1 MAYFARDGL
10 GSPKTARS
18 RSRTSR
24 SLSQSHFIRIAGSTP
39 QMCRAVR
46 PLVFICLRKSPQVLE
61 KIRSTLQDVLGRS
74 PEARCI
80 WDNLLSGLDWNL
92 LTPTEL
98 SNQQT
103 VDSDNKA
110 SCEPSHIA
118 FVDQIGQFGLVEL
131 TRGIIPLQ
139 PSNASPILDLI
150 RAVEYVFRCSIDQST
165 TVPIAHVT
173 CVEPDRTYLLR
184 CLLQQANPDILW
196 HVLRSLFQ
204 NTQVECFKSTQLLDF
219 FIAVLTLPR
228 LAYPVPRS
236 EPRDRPDS
244 TTALTELHQLS
255 PDEVISLIMHIIREA
270 DQIASKSHGRVVQT
284 IDAALSG
291 RMVCLNVVVTQHS
304 ALCVSYLELLSGC
317 LSLDDATRLDVQF
330 TPLLLARHP
339 CKSQSTALR
348 RLTALRLL
356 AILYQRWP
364 GTLGLIQS
372 PLAKAWTTQPWR
384 IRDRAY
390 NHSWL
395 KAIADQCEQP
405 LGNVDSIS
413 QPEIDR
419 LGPLLLVSLTSSNS
433 TLEESVQ
440 LSCKSLFVHH
450 SRAALRLLPVLAALS
465 EGRLGLSW
473 AQFSGRRY
481 HLLFAELLHLLELLV
496 PFGTDEES
504 DADGQSALDVDCNA
518 SSSSAL
524 FSDEAIL
531 HRSAIEH
538 LLANMIRML
547 ARFRHQVRKL
557 GGFAGRISRFLESY
571 TNCETG
577 RQILANVFRTVP
589 DEMNLLVTEFD
600 ELASLPTIIGF
611 TREKGDPTVSESS
624 STFSFSSSTAHS
636 GRTTRRWNVAV
647 QPFRQ
652 RLQTSNSIQ
661 ATTELLEDLDET
673 SKRKVDVLLHFK
685 SDLIRLISHPNESI
699 CSLSLRLL
707 LRLMVQ
713 FPRCAPAIIESGI
726 LPYLSPKMLDQ
737 SSLHVPILESLP
749 FFCFLAP
756 LLAPKLLHA
765 CAETILFRV
774 PDSSS
779 YEALS
784 AIEETVRRLAL
795 DGLDAACVE
804 HAASALIS
812 RTNLIHGGGPSS

>member
-1 MAYFARDGL
+1 VSRLYTEPFANCGFFTL
-10 GSPKTARS
+10 VAIVIQYLPFSNFFSPR
-18 RSRTSR
+18 
-24 SLSQSHFIRIAGSTP
+24 
-39 QMCRAVR
+39 
-46 PLVFICLRKSPQVLE
+46 
-61 KIRSTLQDVLGRS
+61 
-74 PEARCI
+74 
-80 WDNLLSGLDWNL
+80 
-92 LTPTEL
+92 
-98 SNQQT
+98 
-103 VDSDNKA
+103 
-110 SCEPSHIA
+110 
-118 FVDQIGQFGLVEL
+118 
-131 TRGIIPLQ
+131 
-139 PSNASPILDLI
+139 
-150 RAVEYVFRCSIDQST
+150 
-165 TVPIAHVT
+165 
-173 CVEPDRTYLLR
+173 
-184 CLLQQANPDILW
+184 
-196 HVLRSLFQ
+196 
-204 NTQVECFKSTQLLDF
+204 STQLLDF

-270 DQIASKSHGRVVQT
+270 DQIASKSHGRVVQ
-284 IDAALSG
+284 
-291 RMVCLNVVVTQHS
+291 
-304 ALCVSYLELLSGC
+304 
-317 LSLDDATRLDVQF
+317 
-330 TPLLLARHP
+330 
-339 CKSQSTALR
+339 
-348 RLTALRLL
+348 
-356 AILYQRWP
+356 
-364 GTLGLIQS
+364 
-372 PLAKAWTTQPWR
+372 
-384 IRDRAY
+384 
-390 NHSWL
+390 
-395 KAIADQCEQP
+395 
-405 LGNVDSIS
+405 
-413 QPEIDR
+413 IDR